1 MTHWRLQLIDSDPQA
16 ANSAQ
21 GSSSCAHAGF
31 EVALHPSHDPP
42 PGPAN
47 VQPVPR
53 ALPRYLHAA
62 GGSARPYV
70 VLAMALCLGAALAQP
85 IGLAEQQGY
94 RRGPNGRAL
103 RPALRPAAPARRSG
117 GLVALAGG
125 RSAGDPP
132 DVPRPR
138 DGVRSSRGEW
148 LQSILSRFGPV
159 KEKASNTTVLDF
171 EKPLV
176 ELDNRIREVRGRT
189 TTGGRRPASGGGSSG
204 GGVPLHARADPTH
217 LMPPPQVRQ
226 VAEENGVDVSSQI
239 KELEERAKQVG
250 ALMLRL
256 RRVGGTRGSG
266 ATAAPTQAEL
276 VCMRLPAVPVCS
288 SKHAEAPT
296 AAQLA
301 VAHGFGPV
309 NAAGACPRFAGIPVA
324 GLRAPER
331 TLVPHPRLTLQLRK
345 DTYSR
350 LTPIQRLQVARHPNR
365 PTFLDIALNISD
377 KVGGRCRSWLC

>member
-1 MTHWRLQLIDSDPQA
+1 M
-16 ANSAQ
+16 AQ
-21 GSSSCAHAGF
+21 
-31 EVALHPSHDPP
+31 
-42 PGPAN
+42 
-47 VQPVPR
+47 
-53 ALPRYLHAA
+53 
-62 GGSARPYV
+62 
-70 VLAMALCLGAALAQP
+70 CLGAATAAVAQP
-85 IGLAEQQGY
+85 VSLAEQQGY
-94 RRGPNGRAL
+94 RRGANGRAL

-132 DVPRPR
+132 DVPRAR
-138 DGVRSSRGEW
+138 DVRSSRGEW

-189 TTGGRRPASGGGSSG
+189 TTGVGRPASGGGSSG
-204 GGVPLHARADPTH
+204 GGVPLHASADPTH

-256 RRVGGTRGSG
+256 LRVGGTRGSG

-276 VCMRLPAVPVCS
+276 VRMRLPAVPVCS
-288 SKHAEAPT
+288 SKHAEAPA

-324 GLRAPER
+324 GLRAPES
-331 TLVPHPRLTLQLRK
+331 TLVPHPYS
-345 DTYSR
+345 DTAAAQGHVQ
-350 LTPIQRLQVARHPNR
+350 PADAHP
-365 PTFLDIALNISD
+365 AAA
-377 KVGGRCRSWLC
+377 GGAPPQPPHLPGHCAQHHRQGE